1 MGAVRLSG
9 IQKSFGDT
17 VVLHPTDL
25 QIADGEFTVLV
36 GPSGSGKS
44 TLLRLIAGLEDASG
58 GTIEI
63 GGVDVMGRGP
73 SDRGIAMVFQ
83 SYALYPH
90 LSVYDNMAFALKLA
104 KHNRGEIDRAVRGA
118 AEILDIVQLLERK
131 PKQLSG
137 GQRQRVAIGRAIVR
151 QPKVFLFDE
160 PLSNLDAALR
170 VSMRYEFARLHEKL
184 GTTMIYVTHDQVEAM
199 TLADRIVV
207 LAGGRIAQA
216 GSPLELYERPDN
228 LFVAGFIGSPRMNLL
243 PVEITQPGPST
254 TMLTLPCG
262 DSFEAS
268 IDTSR
273 ARVGAG
279 ATLGLRPEQ
288 IRLGIG
294 ENGFDGRVRFVEDL
308 GALTFAYFDVE
319 GVDGT
324 VTVQSLGH
332 QRLRAPEPVRLT
344 AEPTAAYLFDGEGRS
359 FERVQ
364 APEREKQRTVS
375 L

>member
-1 MGAVRLSG
+1 
-9 IQKSFGDT
+9 
-17 VVLHPTDL
+17 
-25 QIADGEFTVLV
+25 
-36 GPSGSGKS
+36 
-44 TLLRLIAGLEDASG
+44 
-58 GTIEI
+58 
-63 GGVDVMGRGP
+63 
-73 SDRGIAMVFQ
+73 
-83 SYALYPH
+83 
-90 LSVYDNMAFALKLA
+90 
-104 KHNRGEIDRAVRGA
+104 VRGA

-207 LAGGRIAQA
+207 LAGGRIEQT

-228 LFVAGFIGSPRMNLL
+228 LFVAGFMGSPRMNLL
-243 PVEITQPGPST
+243 SVEITQPGSSK
-254 TMLTLPCG
+254 TMLTLPG
-262 DSFEAS
+262 GNRFEAS

-273 ARVGAG
+273 ARAGDG
-279 ATLGLRPEQ
+279 ATLGLRPEK

-319 GVDGT
+319 RVDGT
-324 VTVQSLGH
+324 VTVQSSGH
-332 QRLRAPEPVRLT
+332 QRLRAGETVRLT
-344 AEPTAAYLFDGEGRS
+344 AEPAAAYLFDGEGRA
-359 FERVQ
+359 FVRLQ
-364 APEREKQRTVS
+364 PPEREVQRAVS